1 MTVTF
6 AVLLQAE
13 RPQDS
18 AEMTLVP
25 SGMAAARRPCQ
36 RRDRTCWALFYL
48 QRRPC
53 EYGNLLQFH
62 LSTSTSRTWLLRV
75 DKRKRGCPPTQILNL
90 GGSKMLTVGGTKYVY
105 VALVERGSWR

>member
-1 MTVTF
+1 MQGATYAMVTFRKYLVRLLSARMTVTF

-25 SGMAAARRPCQ
+25 FGMAAARRPCQ
-36 RRDRTCWALFYL
+36 RQDRTCWALFYL

-53 EYGNLLQFH
+53 E
-62 LSTSTSRTWLLRV
+62 
-75 DKRKRGCPPTQILNL
+75 
-90 GGSKMLTVGGTKYVY
+90 
-105 VALVERGSWR
+105 